1 MNYIA
6 WDTETIGLPTTRY
19 GEKATREN
27 IQKFDK
33 CRMLTLAFVKY
44 SSEGRELGS
53 YHGTVYPDT
62 FDVAATHVHGITQEY
77 ARENG
82 QPFGY
87 LYASLKEATKDT
99 KLLVANN
106 SAFDENV
113 FFSECYRRGFDTE
126 PFDDVTFVDTLDMA
140 RSIYPTL
147 KNHKLITVYDHIF
160 GEEFDGAHDAL
171 NDARACGDV
180 YPVMRDKKWEIR
192 DIGDDSVVIKAS
204 DVAAIIGKNQYKKP
218 LEIIDNLWS
227 KYKPDTFEGK
237 TRDQRAVEAI
247 EKCKFSLDILK
258 DTETYKSFNSID
270 VERKFKAVS
279 NQLDLYSNLRGDD
292 KKCAID
298 YLRKTLYTNH
308 GTRHED
314 TTADNYSDLE
324 VDENFYTYPIC
335 SLEGTTYE
343 IVGRIDRVRYDY
355 DGNKT
360 IVEIKNRTRNLF
372 KTVRD
377 YEEIQCQTYMEM
389 MDVNNCELIE
399 QYNDSRIGYAIIR
412 DKQKWLNEIDPKLKK
427 FCEYFHH
434 LLSK

>member
-1 MNYIA
+1 M
-6 WDTETIGLPTTRY
+6 
-19 GEKATREN
+19 
-27 IQKFDK
+27 
-33 CRMLTLAFVKY
+33 C
-44 SSEGRELGS
+44 
-53 YHGTVYPDT
+53 
-62 FDVAATHVHGITQEY
+62 
-77 ARENG
+77 
-82 QPFGY
+82 
-87 LYASLKEATKDT
+87 
-99 KLLVANN
+99 
-106 SAFDENV
+106 
-113 FFSECYRRGFDTE
+113 
-126 PFDDVTFVDTLDMA
+126 
-140 RSIYPTL
+140 
-147 KNHKLITVYDHIF
+147 
-160 GEEFDGAHDAL
+160 
-171 NDARACGDV
+171 
-180 YPVMRDKKWEIR
+180 
-192 DIGDDSVVIKAS
+192 DIGVDRVVIKAS

-237 TRDQRAVEAI
+237 TKDECAVEAI
-247 EKCKFSLDILK
+247 EKCKFSMGILK

-360 IVEIKNRTRNLF
+360 IVEIKNRTKNLF

>member
-1 MNYIA
+1 M
-6 WDTETIGLPTTRY
+6 G
-19 GEKATREN
+19 
-27 IQKFDK
+27 
-33 CRMLTLAFVKY
+33 
-44 SSEGRELGS
+44 
-53 YHGTVYPDT
+53 
-62 FDVAATHVHGITQEY
+62 
-77 ARENG
+77 
-82 QPFGY
+82 
-87 LYASLKEATKDT
+87 
-99 KLLVANN
+99 
-106 SAFDENV
+106 
-113 FFSECYRRGFDTE
+113 
-126 PFDDVTFVDTLDMA
+126 
-140 RSIYPTL
+140 
-147 KNHKLITVYDHIF
+147 
-160 GEEFDGAHDAL
+160 
-171 NDARACGDV
+171 
-180 YPVMRDKKWEIR
+180 
-192 DIGDDSVVIKAS
+192 
-204 DVAAIIGKNQYKKP
+204 
-218 LEIIDNLWS
+218 
-227 KYKPDTFEGK
+227 
-237 TRDQRAVEAI
+237 
-247 EKCKFSLDILK
+247 ILK
-258 DTETYKSFNSID
+258 DTETYKSFNSVD

-292 KKCAID
+292 KKHAID

-324 VDENFYTYPIC
+324 VDENFSTYPIC